1 MTDDHEN
8 KRGDESRDDGDRP
21 SLADRREVAQVYQP
35 AEDSQLLADSVVEH
49 VEPGDRVLDVGTG
62 SGYVAAR
69 AREAGADAVGSDLNP
84 HACQQAVE
92 AGIPAVR
99 ADLTGAFRND
109 VFDLVAFN
117 PPYLPTAPE
126 QEWDDW
132 MERALSGGEDGR
144 AAVDPFLADVERVL
158 ADDGAVLLLV
168 STLTDPDAVREQ
180 ARAHGLTATEVAS
193 ESHPFEQLLV
203 LRLTQQFSDFSA

>member
-1 MTDDHEN
+1 MSDDH
-8 KRGDESRDDGDRP
+8 DGADRP

-84 HACQQAVE
+84 HACQQAAE
-92 AGIPAVR
+92 AEIPVVR
-99 ADLTGAFRND
+99 ADLTTAFRTGA
-109 VFDLVAFN
+109 FDLVAFN
-117 PPYLPTAPE
+117 PPYLPTDPE
-126 QEWDDW
+126 AEWDDW

-144 AAVDPFLADVERVL
+144 AAVDPFLADVGRVL
-158 ADDGAVLLLV
+158 APGGAVLLLV

-180 ARAHGLTATEVAS
+180 SRAHGLAATEVAS

-203 LRLTQQFSDFSA
+203 LRLTKRGSRPPRR